1 MKVRIILL
9 LCLFIQLSVYGQI
22 TPPAPPTPP
31 SPPAAPSAEKAS
43 GNGAEKELDLMI
55 NKIKQIIN
63 EQNVAL
69 NKQIAQIEKLLEDK
83 NINATEA
90 QEKIIKTRKA
100 VSDSINVYLEPLER
114 EIEVLIEQRA
124 EKLAEKL
131 AKEVEVIVYKSIEN
145 PSKADELKEILKPS
159 DDMKI
164 MTKTIIIRG
173 DSTTV
178 IEKEGSS
185 EEQFEDIKINVNIEK
200 NNDEKKDSLSRKKD
214 FRGEKRLTSQFIFA
228 SGLNTLLDDEGLEYL
243 EESPFQLRNSRF
255 YEIGI
260 TNKIRL
266 LKKSSFLQLKFG
278 LSFNIHNVRP
288 ERNLYFSTEN
298 IGQNQNPV
306 LARDLRD
313 YEKDAYFRTSQ
324 LVVPLYLE
332 FDFSPSR
339 KNADGVKVI
348 KSQRSFRLGV
358 GGYTGFQFDS
368 RQIINY
374 NVEKTDFREIQS
386 DGFHTDRIVYGLG
399 SYVGFKDVSIY
410 AKYDINN
417 LFKHKNFDE
426 DDNLHN
432 FSLGLRFDLH

>member
-1 MKVRIILL
+1 MRIILL
-9 LCLFIQLSVYGQI
+9 ISLFIQVSVSGQVNPPV
-22 TPPAPPTPP
+22 PPAPPAPP
-31 SPPAAPSAEKAS
+31 MPPSAEKGADKAS
-43 GNGAEKELDLMI
+43 DLQLDLMI

-63 EQNVAL
+63 EQNMAL
-69 NKQIAQIEKLLEDK
+69 NKQIAQIEKLLEDR
-83 NINATEA
+83 NINASEA
-90 QEKIIKTRKA
+90 QEKIVKTRKA

-114 EIEVLIEQRA
+114 EMEILIEQRA
-124 EKLAEKL
+124 EKLAERL

-185 EEQFEDIKINVNIEK
+185 EGQFEDIKINVNIEK
-200 NNDEKKDSLSRKKD
+200 NNDEKKDSVSRKKD
-214 FRGEKRLTSQFIFA
+214 FRGEKRLTSQFVFA
-228 SGLNTLLDDEGLEYL
+228 SGINTLLDDEGLEYL
-243 EESPFQLRNSRF
+243 EESPFRLRNSRF

-288 ERNLYFSTEN
+288 EKNQYFTTAN
-298 IGQNQNPV
+298 AGQDQIPV
-306 LARDLRD
+306 LAKDLRE
-313 YEKDAYFRTSQ
+313 YEKDAYFRTGQ
-324 LVVPLYLE
+324 LVVPVYLE

-339 KNADGVKVI
+339 KNAEGIKII

-374 NVEKTDFREIQS
+374 SVDKTDFREIQYG
-386 DGFHTDRIVYGLG
+386 GFNTDRIVYGLG
-399 SYVGFKDVSIY
+399 SYIGFRDVSLY
-410 AKYDINN
+410 AKYDFNN
-417 LFKHKNFDE
+417 LFRNRGLN
-426 DDNLHN
+426 DDDDLHN